1 MVPEVTKPG
10 GFRLVDNQILLA
22 RSISG
27 RKGLPH
33 KPHYWWSHHTVVW
46 FGSFL
51 TLPGC
56 FLSSH
61 EFLKL
66 LKVSGSALKVTS
78 SALTQQHLFKHL
90 SRQFPVAQETGR
102 SRGSKGCRNIHG
114 HTQTHD
120 RGRSGAPRRPLRGL
134 FCPQT
139 PETRFPIGQ
148 ACTRARLLEVA
159 GRPPI

>member
-1 MVPEVTKPG
+1 MVPEVTKP

-33 KPHYWWSHHTVVW
+33 NPHYWWSHHTDAW

-51 TLPGC
+51 ILPGC
-56 FLSSH
+56 FLSSQ
-61 EFLKL
+61 EFLEL
-66 LKVSGSALKVTS
+66 LKASGSALKVTS

-102 SRGSKGCRNIHG
+102 SRGSKAWRHI
-114 HTQTHD
+114 
-120 RGRSGAPRRPLRGL
+120 
-134 FCPQT
+134 
-139 PETRFPIGQ
+139 
-148 ACTRARLLEVA
+148 
-159 GRPPI
+159 